1 VREPCA
7 AWRYSARVSRALD
20 IHLHVARAALT
31 LACLI
36 VCIPGGHIAFPWGV
50 HLLRILF
57 PIGSGL
63 HDWIPIGLF
72 AAGAYLCTRPAHWHP
87 VLTTLGAIALY
98 ASAIWLEHLWFA
110 NPKDLGI
117 VLFTGFPFG
126 LTCVWSLIAVVVR
139 D

>member
-1 VREPCA
+1 M
-7 AWRYSARVSRALD
+7 SRALD

-110 NPKDLGI
+110 DPKDLGI
-117 VLFTGFPFG
+117 VLFTGVPFG

>member
-1 VREPCA
+1 M
-7 AWRYSARVSRALD
+7 SRALD

-72 AAGAYLCTRPAHWHP
+72 AAGAYLCTGPAHWHP

>member
-1 VREPCA
+1 
-7 AWRYSARVSRALD
+7 VSRALD

-110 NPKDLGI
+110 DPKDLGI
-117 VLFTGFPFG
+117 VLFTGVPFG

>member
-1 VREPCA
+1 M
-7 AWRYSARVSRALD
+7 SRALD

-72 AAGAYLCTRPAHWHP
+72 GAGAYLCTRPADWHP

>member
-1 VREPCA
+1 
-7 AWRYSARVSRALD
+7 VSRALD

-72 AAGAYLCTRPAHWHP
+72 GAGAYLCTRPADWHP

-98 ASAIWLEHLWFA
+98 ASVIWLEHLWFA
-110 NPKDLGI
+110 DPKDLGI
-117 VLFTGFPFG
+117 VLFTGVPFG

>member
-1 VREPCA
+1 
-7 AWRYSARVSRALD
+7 VSRALD

>member
-1 VREPCA
+1 
-7 AWRYSARVSRALD
+7 VSRALD
-20 IHLHVARAALT
+20 IHLHVARTALT

-72 AAGAYLCTRPAHWHP
+72 GAGAYLCTRPADWHP

-98 ASAIWLEHLWFA
+98 ASVIWLEHLWFA
-110 NPKDLGI
+110 DPKDLGI
-117 VLFTGFPFG
+117 VLFTGVPFG

>member
-1 VREPCA
+1 M
-7 AWRYSARVSRALD
+7 SRALD

-63 HDWIPIGLF
+63 QDWIPIGLF

>member
-1 VREPCA
+1 M
-7 AWRYSARVSRALD
+7 SRALD

-72 AAGAYLCTRPAHWHP
+72 GAGAYLCTRPADWHP

-98 ASAIWLEHLWFA
+98 ASVIWLEHLWFA
-110 NPKDLGI
+110 DPKDLGI
-117 VLFTGFPFG
+117 VLFTGVPFG

>member
-1 VREPCA
+1 
-7 AWRYSARVSRALD
+7 VSRALD

-72 AAGAYLCTRPAHWHP
+72 GAGAYLCTRPADWHP

-110 NPKDLGI
+110 DPKDLGI
-117 VLFTGFPFG
+117 VLFTGVPFG

>member
-1 VREPCA
+1 M
-7 AWRYSARVSRALD
+7 SRALD

-117 VLFTGFPFG
+117 VLFTGVPFG

>member
-1 VREPCA
+1 M
-7 AWRYSARVSRALD
+7 ARFPDV
-20 IHLHVARAALT
+20 HLHIARGALT

-50 HLLRILF
+50 HLLRIFF

-63 HDWIPIGLF
+63 EDWIPIGLF
-72 AAGAYLCTRPAHWHP
+72 ATGAFLCTRRAHWHP

-110 NPKDLGI
+110 DPKDLEI
-117 VLFTGFPFG
+117 VFFTGIPFG
-126 LTCVWSLIAVVVR
+126 LTCLWAIAAAIVH

>member
-1 VREPCA
+1 M
-7 AWRYSARVSRALD
+7 SRALD

-72 AAGAYLCTRPAHWHP
+72 GAGAYLCTRPADWHP

-110 NPKDLGI
+110 DPKDLGI
-117 VLFTGFPFG
+117 VLFTGVPFG

>member
-1 VREPCA
+1 M
-7 AWRYSARVSRALD
+7 ARFADV
-20 IHLHVARAALT
+20 HLHIARGALT

-36 VCIPGGHIAFPWGV
+36 VCIPGGHIAFPWGI
-50 HLLRILF
+50 HLLRIFF
-57 PIGSGL
+57 PIGSEL

-72 AAGAYLCTRPAHWHP
+72 AAGAFLCTRRAGWHP

-110 NPKDLGI
+110 NPMDLWI
-117 VLFTGFPFG
+117 VFFTGVPFG
-126 LTCVWSLIAVVVR
+126 LTCLWAIAAAIVH

>member
-1 VREPCA
+1 M
-7 AWRYSARVSRALD
+7 SRALD

-72 AAGAYLCTRPAHWHP
+72 GAGAYLCTRPADWHP

-117 VLFTGFPFG
+117 VLFTGVPFG